1 MIRTTLCVFAITATL
16 ALCNAPLAQAQAAQ
30 QAGNNTTEKP
40 AYLNTDLPAEQRAAD
55 LVHRMTLEEKATQLV
70 NQARAI
76 PRLNIPAYDW
86 WSESLHGV
94 AAKGSTSFPEPIGL
108 AATFDAPAIHEMA
121 IAIGTEGR
129 IHHVQSVRAGH
140 SDIWEG
146 LDFWAPNINI
156 FRDPRWGRGQETY
169 GEDPFLT
176 GRMGTAFVTGMQG
189 DDPRYYRVI
198 STPKHFAVH
207 SGPESTRHKANVD
220 VSKHDEIDTYLP
232 AFRYAIT
239 QGKAGS
245 IMCAYNSINGE
256 PACASTF
263 LLEDQ
268 LRDKWKFNGYVVS
281 DCGAV
286 IDIFNGHKFKPTQA
300 EASAISL
307 QRGMDNECAD
317 FFEKVSDDHDYKPYL
332 DAAKSGALKESDI
345 DQAVTRLYTA
355 RIKLGMFDPPDMVPY
370 NRIDEKLL
378 DSAAHRAL
386 ARKLANE
393 SMVLLKNTGIL
404 PIKVPGPGLKIAVVG
419 PLANQTKVLMG
430 NYSSAPS
437 HAVSV
442 LDGLK
447 AEFPTAKIN
456 FVEGTQF
463 LSKNASV
470 VPSELLTT
478 DGKPGVRSSYVV
490 MSPMAIFGGGA
501 GPTPQV
507 LASRIDP
514 AIGTPSG
521 PPPAEIAGK
530 KSVLISSEATL
541 APKETSDYFLGSRG
555 DSFSVVTLDNKVVAL
570 SFLTNGV
577 ETRLGRVHLEAGKS
591 YAVKV
596 LYLPPGG
603 DPTNPSA
610 KPPQLVWTKFDP
622 QPASEA
628 IAAAKSADIVI
639 AVVGITSELEGEEM
653 PINEE
658 GFAGGD
664 RTSLDLPKPEE
675 DLVEAVAATGKPLI
689 VVLMNGSA
697 LSVNWAKDHS
707 NAILESWYAGEEGG
721 AAIAETISGKNNPGG
736 RLPVTFYTGV
746 SQLPPFEDYA
756 MKNRTYRYFDGT
768 PLYPFGYGLS
778 YTTFAFS
785 DLKLSSASVNA
796 GDPLQVEATV
806 TNKGKIA
813 GDEVA
818 ELYLSFPKVAGAPNI
833 ALRGFQRVH
842 VEPGASQKVQFTLDP
857 RDLSIVTEAGEP
869 VVPEGDFVLWVG
881 GGQPHS
887 NAAGTGQTFRVKG
900 TITLPE

>member
-1 MIRTTLCVFAITATL
+1 MIRTTLCALAITAALTL
-16 ALCNAPLAQAQAAQ
+16 CSSTFAQSQSQTPPSSASSA
-30 QAGNNTTEKP
+30 EKP
-40 AYLNTDLPAEQRAAD
+40 AYLNPDLPAEQRAAD

-140 SDIWEG
+140 SDIFEG

-176 GRMGTAFVTGMQG
+176 GRMGSAFVTGMQG

-220 VSKHDEIDTYLP
+220 VSKHDELDTYLP

-268 LRDKWKFNGYVVS
+268 LRDKWKFKGYVVS

-286 IDIFNGHKFKPTQA
+286 IDIFNGHHFKPTQA

-332 DAAKSGALKESDI
+332 DAVKSGALKESDI

-393 SMVLLKNTGIL
+393 SMVLLKNNGIL

-442 LDGLK
+442 LDGLRT
-447 AEFPTAKIN
+447 EFPTAKIN

-463 LSKNASV
+463 LTKNATD
-470 VPSELLTT
+470 VPSSLLTVE
-478 DGKPGVRSSYVV
+478 GKPGVRTAYSTGSAF
-490 MSPMAIFGGGA
+490 SFGPGA
-501 GPTPQV
+501 PAPTV
-507 LASRIDP
+507 LATRIDP
-514 AIGTPSG
+514 AFGTLST
-521 PPPAEIAGK
+521 PPPSEIEGK
-530 KSVLISSEATL
+530 KSVLINSEAMLT
-541 APKETSDYFLGSRG
+541 PTETADYYLGSRG
-555 DSFSVVTLDNKVVAL
+555 SGFNVVTFDNKVIVL
-570 SFLTNGV
+570 SFSDAGV
-577 ETRLGRVHLEAGKS
+577 ETKLARVHLDAGKS
-591 YAVKV
+591 YAIKV
-596 LYLPPGG
+596 SYRLPGS
-603 DPTNPSA
+603 DPRNPSSTA
-610 KPPQLVWTKFDP
+610 PQLVWTKFDP
-622 QPASEA
+622 RPAPEA
-628 IAAAKSADIVI
+628 IAAAKSADVVI

-697 LSVNWAKDHS
+697 LSVNWAKDHA

-721 AAIAETISGKNNPGG
+721 AAIAETSSGKNAPAG

-746 SQLPPFEDYA
+746 NQLPPFEDYA

-778 YTTFAFS
+778 YTTFGFS
-785 DLKLSSASVNA
+785 DLNLSTSALNA
-796 GDPLQVEATV
+796 GDPLKVEAKV

-818 ELYLSFPKVAGAPNI
+818 QLYLSFPKVAGAPHI

-842 VEPGASQKVQFTLDP
+842 LEPGASQKVQFNLDP

-869 VVPEGDFVLWVG
+869 VVPEGDFVIYVG
-881 GGQPHS
+881 GGQPHT

-900 TITLPE
+900 TVTLPE